1 MLLSRF
7 IFQGNVLAYIGD
19 NVPVPT
25 FFTVRYLILEGEGAI
40 FFIVTHMRLKT
51 SDSCRYLDLSD
62 QDEKLIDLDFLY
74 KWNIPKTQ
82 R

>member
-25 FFTVRYLILEGEGAI
+25 FFTVCYLILEGKA
-40 FFIVTHMRLKT
+40 L
-51 SDSCRYLDLSD
+51 
-62 QDEKLIDLDFLY
+62 FLLLLFACAS
-74 KWNIPKTQ
+74 
-82 R
+82 